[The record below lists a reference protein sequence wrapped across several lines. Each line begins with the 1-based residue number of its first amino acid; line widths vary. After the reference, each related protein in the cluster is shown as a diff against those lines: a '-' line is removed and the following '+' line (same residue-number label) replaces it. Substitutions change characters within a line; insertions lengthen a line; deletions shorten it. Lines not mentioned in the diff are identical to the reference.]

1 MSAPAILNHPA
12 TIALTA
18 LIGLLVGCEN
28 STRVMS
34 LDQPEMAAFVELMM
48 PRAIEIQHYLTKPV
62 SFAGSGDADGLEV
75 ILAAK
80 DAFGDDVKCV
90 GTFLFEFYNLRLAS
104 GDKYGERL
112 AFWTVPIDSKEA
124 LVQYWDKLS
133 RFYKFPL
140 KFESESL
147 AAGSYVLTAQ
157 LTTPTGEKLFDEYQ
171 FSHQPGAARSAR

>member
-1 MSAPAILNHPA
+1 MSARISTSVAA
-12 TIALTA
+12 IALLTA
-18 LIGLLVGCEN
+18 GCEK

-34 LDQPEMAAFVELMM
+34 LEQPEMAAFVELMT
-48 PRAIEIQHYLTKPV
+48 PRAVEIQHYLTKPV
-62 SFAGSGDADGLEV
+62 SFEGSGDADGMEV

-104 GDKYGERL
+104 GDKHGERL
-112 AFWTVPIDSKEA
+112 AYWSVTIDSKES
-124 LVQYWDKLS
+124 LSQYWDKLA

-140 KFESESL
+140 KFEGGGAPL

-157 LTTPTGEKLFDEYQ
+157 LSTPTGEKLFDEYQ
-171 FSHQPGAARSAR
+171 FTHQPGAARSAR